1 MLKVEHVTEFRYG
14 WFVMGRAKT
23 SKWLVDVANGSC
35 TWVSATVPSKARDGM
50 WLSDRI
56 LTFDWVVYEAL
67 RLFIAH
73 HLRGLPRTAEN
84 HKS

>member
-23 SKWLVDVANGSC
+23 SKWLVDVANGS
-35 TWVSATVPSKARDGM
+35 
-50 WLSDRI
+50 
-56 LTFDWVVYEAL
+56 FDWVVYEAL